1 MKLKPYEHP
10 VHLVIDMKPWA
21 LSIPA
26 QSKMIGIDGAEVQI
40 NLNDF
45 QIETADWESILSN
58 GKKITLQLSHNFE
71 TLDIPVLDAKVME
84 WKQIKES
91 KVIHLHLTFLES
103 TLELTEFLAHI

>member
-1 MKLKPYEHP
+1 MKLKPYEHL
-10 VHLVIDMKPWA
+10 VHLVLDMKPWV

-26 QSKMIGIDGAEVQI
+26 QSKMIGIEGAEVQI

-45 QIETADWESILSN
+45 EIDATDWEAILSN
-58 GKKITLQLSHNFE
+58 GKKLTVQLNHNFE
-71 TLDIPVLDAKVME
+71 TLDIPVLDAKVSE

-103 TLELTEFLAHI
+103 TLELSEFLTHI